1 MENENKFK
9 KGTFEKISENL
20 YKING
25 NEVPFTNEGD
35 MDLIPIVRD
44 IVEQGKDV
52 VLENYNSGK
61 SSYSITG
68 ENRPITKLITEITEF
83 LDSLPIHRKTQKNGT
98 CYYQIE
104 NTELAFEEELIPLV
118 EDIINKRDVSISKY
132 KFQKESYLI
141 NNKSV
146 PVNDVIFE
154 IRSMFACWLEAWKV
168 DECHYNI
175 KGEEFHIKDD
185 DVEIINKL
193 INGID
198 ESNVPKYE
206 QKKCV
211 YDISGNECLITNL
224 SSYLVFLLYDK
235 PNFDDKVAAE
245 IKEIYLKDKIDLN
258 KKELAKKAHCFI
270 STLPKPIFIAIRKAE
285 KEYNEDSI
293 LQLTKNLKS
302 NTDSRFQHITPENF
316 VNTLKKGMF
325 FLDSFLELIFE
336 EIDEEE
342 TRLLRQ
348 KLESEDVENIYTFI
362 DEEIKNQRL
371 KVRNKINLEDIYDA
385 LINNTQYPQYEPISE
400 FSLYFIQAVVI
411 VYHEEYEEW
420 KSKAE
425 IEGII
430 NLDFAS
436 EFYFG
441 EGYKNKVFLFYYA
454 FFEGQFFN
462 QLFHAMNYGFIKP
475 EVMKKYIIDRLQE
488 LELAEYV
495 QKRYD
500 EYRKIT
506 GGGKDFCFYDITEL
520 SLSSRLP
527 LPDGFDNKKLVKLHQ
542 AFYSYVDAGQPLCFF
557 LGSSTSNTDTK
568 TVLWNGDR
576 HTLQVFIRELYGKD
590 AKGKLKTVPDG
601 IWKITSNIFMPKG
614 KKLSENTLKTGKI
627 GTKQLPEE
635 TRLEIAENI
644 QKIRILKWKD
654 TN

>member
-1 MENENKFK
+1 MENENKLK

-25 NEVPFTNEGD
+25 CEIPYINENIEKFAS
-35 MDLIPIVRD
+35 LIRD
-44 IVEQGKDV
+44 VVEQGKDV
-52 VLENYNSGK
+52 VLENCNSGK

-68 ENRPITKLITEITEF
+68 EDRPTTELITEIIK
-83 LDSLPIHRKTQKNGT
+83 LMDLLPIRRKILKNKF
-98 CYYQIE
+98 CYYKIGDKDK
-104 NTELAFEEELIPLV
+104 ELAVENELIPLV
-118 EDIINKRDVSISKY
+118 EDIINKRDVAIGKY
-132 KFQKESYLI
+132 KFQKESYFI
-141 NNKSV
+141 NNEAV
-146 PVNDVIFE
+146 PVNGLISK
-154 IRSMFACWLEAWKV
+154 IHSMFPNWLEAWKA

-175 KGEEFHIKDD
+175 KGEEFYIKDD
-185 DVEIINKL
+185 DVQIINKL

-198 ESNVPKYE
+198 EYNVTKYE
-206 QKKCV
+206 HRKCV
-211 YDISGNECLITNL
+211 YDTNGNECLVTNL
-224 SSYLVFLLYDK
+224 SSYMNILLSDK
-235 PNFDDKVAAE
+235 VNVKDDKVVAE
-245 IKEIYLKDKIDLN
+245 IKEIYLKDKIDRN
-258 KKELAKKAHCFI
+258 KKELAKKIYCFI
-270 STLPKPIFIAIRKAE
+270 GTLPKPIFRVIRKAE

-293 LQLTKNLKS
+293 LELKKELKS

-316 VNTLKKGMF
+316 VNTLKQMMSYYDG
-325 FLDSFLELIFE
+325 FLELIFE
-336 EIDEEE
+336 ETSEGEMQ
-342 TRLLRQ
+342 LLRQ
-348 KLESEDVENIYTFI
+348 KLESEITEEICCFI
-362 DEEIKNQRL
+362 GEKIKNQRL
-371 KVRNKINLEDIYDA
+371 KVKNDISWNDICDV
-385 LINNTQYPQYEPISE
+385 INNDQYEPIPE
-400 FSLYFIQAVVI
+400 FDLYFIQAVVI

-425 IEGII
+425 IEGTI
-430 NLDFAS
+430 NLDLVS

-441 EGYKNKVFLFYYA
+441 EGYRNEVFSFYYNYY
-454 FFEGQFFN
+454 EGKCFS

-475 EVMKKYIIDRLQE
+475 EIMKKYIIDKLQE

-500 EYRKIT
+500 EYRKVT
-506 GGGKDFCFYDITEL
+506 GGGKDFCFCDTTEL
-520 SLSSRLP
+520 SLRSRLP
-527 LPDGFDNKKLVKLHQ
+527 MPDGFDNKKLVKLHQ
-542 AFYSYVDAGQPLCFF
+542 AFYSYVDAGQPLCYF

>member
-9 KGTFEKISENL
+9 KGTFEKIDEDL

-25 NEVPFTNEGD
+25 NEVPCIDENSQK
-35 MDLIPIVRD
+35 LIPLIRD
-44 IVEQGKDV
+44 VVEQGENV

-68 ENRPITKLITEITEF
+68 EDRSIAEVVTEITNF
-83 LDSLPIHRKTQKNGT
+83 LDLLPINQKTIKKKY
-98 CYYQIE
+98 CYYKLGDK
-104 NTELAFEEELIPLV
+104 ELSVEKELIPLV
-118 EDIINKRDVSISKY
+118 EDISNKKDISISQY

-154 IRSMFACWLEAWKV
+154 IRSMFTCWLEAWKV
-168 DECHYNI
+168 DECHYKI

-185 DVEIINKL
+185 DVQIINKL

-211 YDISGNECLITNL
+211 YDISGNECLIANL

-302 NTDSRFQHITPENF
+302 NTDSRFQHIIPENF

-342 TRLLRQ
+342 IRLLRQ

-500 EYRKIT
+500 EYRKVT
-506 GGGKDFCFYDITEL
+506 GGGKDFCFCDITEL
-520 SLSSRLP
+520 SLTSRLP
-527 LPDGFDNKKLVKLHQ
+527 MPDGFDNKKLVKLHQ

-576 HTLQVFIRELYGKD
+576 HTLQVFIKELYGKD

-614 KKLSENTLKTGKI
+614 KKLSENTFKTGGI
-627 GTKQLPEE
+627 QLPEE
-635 TRLEIAENI
+635 IRLEIVENI

>member
-1 MENENKFK
+1 M
-9 KGTFEKISENL
+9 
-20 YKING
+20 
-25 NEVPFTNEGD
+25 
-35 MDLIPIVRD
+35 
-44 IVEQGKDV
+44 
-52 VLENYNSGK
+52 
-61 SSYSITG
+61 
-68 ENRPITKLITEITEF
+68 
-83 LDSLPIHRKTQKNGT
+83 
-98 CYYQIE
+98 
-104 NTELAFEEELIPLV
+104 
-118 EDIINKRDVSISKY
+118 
-132 KFQKESYLI
+132 
-141 NNKSV
+141 
-146 PVNDVIFE
+146 
-154 IRSMFACWLEAWKV
+154 
-168 DECHYNI
+168 
-175 KGEEFHIKDD
+175 
-185 DVEIINKL
+185 
-193 INGID
+193 
-198 ESNVPKYE
+198 PKYE

-293 LQLTKNLKS
+293 FQLRKDLKS
-302 NTDSRFQHITPENF
+302 DTNSRFQHIAPKDF
-316 VNTLKKGMF
+316 VDIQKQMMSYYDG
-325 FLDSFLELIFE
+325 FLELIFE

-342 TRLLRQ
+342 ARLLHQ
-348 KLESEDVENIYTFI
+348 KLESEDIENIYTFI
-362 DEEIKNQRL
+362 GEEIKNQRL
-371 KVRNKINLEDIYDA
+371 KVRNGINLEDMYDA
-385 LINNTQYPQYEPISE
+385 LINNTQSPQYEPISE
-400 FSLYFIQAVVI
+400 FCLYFIQAVVT

-420 KSKAE
+420 KNKAE
-425 IEGII
+425 VEGII
-430 NLDFAS
+430 NLDLTS
-436 EFYFG
+436 EFYFR
-441 EGYKNKVFLFYYA
+441 EGYKNEVFLFYYA

-500 EYRKIT
+500 ESRKVT
-506 GGGKDFCFYDITEL
+506 GGGKDFCFCDITEL
-520 SLSSRLP
+520 SLTSRLP
-527 LPDGFDNKKLVKLHQ
+527 MPDGFDNKKLVKLHQ

-557 LGSSTSNTDTK
+557 LGSSTSNTDAK

-614 KKLSENTLKTGKI
+614 KKLSENTLKTGEI
-627 GTKQLPEE
+627 QLPEDV
-635 TRLEIAENI
+635 RLEIAENI